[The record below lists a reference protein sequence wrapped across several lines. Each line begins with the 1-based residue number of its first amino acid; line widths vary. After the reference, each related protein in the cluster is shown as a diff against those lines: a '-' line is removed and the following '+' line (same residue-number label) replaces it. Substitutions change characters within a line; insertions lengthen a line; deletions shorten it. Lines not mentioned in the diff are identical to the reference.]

1 VQQPDEHH
9 GRADAGPPGVH
20 PAGIRPGHR
29 RSAAPRPPGPS
40 AAPAAAARP
49 RSSRLPARSRP
60 PRRPCAHGRGRA
72 GLRVRLRAGRGGRRA
87 LLRFFP
93 LFPSR
98 ARGGDAKSADER
110 PKQRSGAA
118 RGERELP
125 GGCAPRGCRCALP
138 GLAGFRRHRVRGKPG
153 CAELPLHR
161 AALLFS
167 RRGFNENGPRAP
179 RSAGLLSA

>member
-1 VQQPDEHH
+1 MQQPDEHH

-60 PRRPCAHGRGRA
+60 P
-72 GLRVRLRAGRGGRRA
+72 RA

>member
-1 VQQPDEHH
+1 MQQPDEHH

-72 GLRVRLRAGRGGRRA
+72 GLRVRLRAG
-87 LLRFFP
+87 
-93 LFPSR
+93 
-98 ARGGDAKSADER
+98 RGGDAKSADER